1 MLGKMAVPVTWM
13 SSTILQLLSDWRRGE
28 APSCG
33 CWADELV
40 RNTISRVI
48 SFGFFASYTG

>member
-1 MLGKMAVPVTWM
+1 M
-13 SSTILQLLSDWRRGE
+13 SSTILQLLSDWSRGE
-28 APSCG
+28 ASCA
-33 CWADELV
+33 CV

>member
-1 MLGKMAVPVTWM
+1 MVGKMAAPVTWM

-48 SFGFFASYTG
+48 SFGFFASCTG